1 MRLLL
6 LVFISLF
13 FSCND
18 RDIVEPIPTTYAFEN
33 VNYDGQS
40 IRIDQLMELSSYLK
54 QTNSL
59 NGTSIQA
66 NVAKDMYADNI
77 GLHFSND
84 RLNNTEKQL
93 KNKVL
98 VSEQQLFEQI
108 IDSIAIYSTNFS
120 NAFSGQAGISSSND
134 GQNHYLLNPH
144 GVELTQIFEKG
155 LMGACF
161 YYQATSVYLGSG
173 KMDVDNTVINEGI
186 GTAMEHHW
194 DECFGYLGVPRNFPN
209 EDNPLF
215 FWGKYA
221 HTIDKTYPISQAI
234 MNAFIEGR
242 AAIGRNDLAKR
253 DEMIEL
259 VRMHWETIVVGSA
272 IHYLNLAQSTL
283 NIDNAKAFHQLSEA
297 FGFINTLKFGPLSN
311 ITNQEIDQILSQLY
325 GSTDVFQ
332 ADNYNVDQASIADA
346 VDALILKFP
355 FLEPVKT
362 HL

>member
-6 LVFISLF
+6 LIFIPF
-13 FSCND
+13 VFSCND
-18 RDIVEPIPTTYAFEN
+18 EEIVEPIPASYSFEN

-40 IRIDQLMELSSYLK
+40 IRIEQLLELSSYLK
-54 QTNSL
+54 QANSTQ
-59 NGTSIQA
+59 GISIQA
-66 NVAKDMYADNI
+66 SIAKDMYADNI

-84 RLNNTEKQL
+84 RLNNSEKQL

-98 VSEQQLFEQI
+98 ASEQQLFEQI
-108 IDSIAIYSTNFS
+108 IDSIALYSTNFS
-120 NAFSGQAGISSSND
+120 GAVSGQAGISSSNN
-134 GQNHYLLNPH
+134 GQDHYLLNPH
-144 GVELTQIFEKG
+144 GIELAQVFEKG

-161 YYQATSVYLGSG
+161 YYQALSVYLGSG
-173 KMDVDNTVINEGI
+173 KMDVDNTIINEGS

-194 DECFGYLGVPRNFPN
+194 DECFGYLGVPRNFPD

-221 HTIDKTYPISQAI
+221 NTIDKTYPISQAI
-234 MNAFIEGR
+234 MNALIEGR
-242 AAIGRNDLAKR
+242 AAICRNDLAKR

-259 VRMHWETIVVGSA
+259 VRIHWETIVVGSA

-297 FGFINTLKFGPLSN
+297 FGFINTLKYGPLSN
-311 ITNQEIDQILSQLY
+311 ITNQEVDQILSQLY
-325 GSTDVFQ
+325 GSADVFQ
-332 ADNYNVDQASIADA
+332 ADNYNVELASIADA
-346 VDALILKFP
+346 VDALILKFQ

-362 HL
+362 LL